1 MKFNTIKKIYYFL
14 SSVNLIIGIIGFMIG
29 IVLARNPHYNDK
41 EKYVG
46 IYILSYFG
54 LMFIL
59 MYIIYLLNFYSIKHY
74 DIDLFSEEVED
85 GSNQEQRNR

>member
-1 MKFNTIKKIYYFL
+1 MKITTIKKIYYFL
-14 SSVNLIIGIIGFMIG
+14 SSMNLIIGIIGFMIG
-29 IVLARNPHYNDK
+29 IVLARTPHYEDK

-59 MYIIYLLNFYSIKHY
+59 MYINDCILKNM
-74 DIDLFSEEVED
+74 
-85 GSNQEQRNR
+85 

>member
-14 SSVNLIIGIIGFMIG
+14 SSVNLIIGITGFMIG
-29 IVLARNPHYNDK
+29 VVLARTPYYNDK

-54 LMFIL
+54 SMFFIMFIL
-59 MYIIYLLNFYSIKHY
+59 YILNFYCMNHY
-74 DIDLFSEEVED
+74 NIDLFSEEVDSEITED
-85 GSNQEQRNR
+85 IQK